1 MGLLATN
8 EEAIYVTD
16 SITEDKRLA
25 EYYLLNYETE
35 LKNMNW
41 QKKNLLIIKK
51 IKMKI

>member
-1 MGLLATN
+1 LATN

-35 LKNMNW
+35 LKKYEHGKKRKMKH
-41 QKKNLLIIKK
+41 KKNHR
-51 IKMKI
+51 